1 MSEAI
6 TVNCPSCKA
15 SLKLKNS
22 NSVGKKVPCP
32 KCKKPFVVKAPPAED
47 DEFAFMNASESDGA
61 LPKTEDDEDD
71 ESPEEQPEK
80 SPSRAG
86 GKRTKKGK
94 SKSSGDTNWLKPL
107 LIGIAAL
114 VVVGLFIGG
123 GMVAVSM
130 MGVEVK
136 NKIDLTYLP
145 HDADLVAHVRMDE
158 FLSSPFMQP
167 LMANATVKKQLDQ
180 FATEYGV
187 APGDV
192 KTITMGVAGLSDVSL
207 SKLAPPGMGLPG
219 AARPG
224 AGSGIEKTRAVV
236 VVRTSKPLDAAKI
249 GSLAGFAAAEHQGK
263 KYYRPTAMN
272 PGAPKPVVYLAAAD
286 VLLVADEGEIQRIIE
301 KGPKQIRRAEFDFV
315 ETTPQILVVT
325 LNKRGPASGTASAA
339 GAPNSPPVSPGAPP
353 GGTPE
358 TPGAAP
364 AAVGNELASLSNGK
378 VKAWYLGISGTQD
391 IEIQAG
397 FFSPDS
403 LPEVQADL
411 EKYVA
416 KQKAEFETMKTTQ
429 LAMLPMLGLDD
440 LIPQLEATVNSFRVS
455 GAGSIAQVSGKIPG
469 AIKASIEKG
478 MTMMAGMMGGGPG
491 GPGGPNPFG
500 AQPPADGATDASTTS
515 GDTSGT
521 SNFGGSPQQ

>member
-1 MSEAI
+1 MSDAI
-6 TVNCPSCKA
+6 TVSCPSCKA

-22 NSVGKKVPCP
+22 NAVGKKVPCP

-61 LPKTEDDEDD
+61 VPKTEDDED
-71 ESPEEQPEK
+71 ELAEEQPERSSSK
-80 SPSRAG
+80 SG

-94 SKSSGDTNWLKPL
+94 SKSSGETNWLKPL

-130 MGVEVK
+130 IGGEVK

-145 HDADLVAHVRMDE
+145 HDADLVVHVRVDE
-158 FLSSPFMQP
+158 FLGSPFMQP
-167 LMANATVKKQLDQ
+167 LMANATAKKQLDQ
-180 FATEYGV
+180 LASEYGI

-192 KTITMGVAGLSDVSL
+192 KTITMGVAGVSDISL
-207 SKLAPPGMGLPG
+207 SKLAPPGKGMPG
-219 AARPG
+219 AAPPG
-224 AGSGIEKTRAVV
+224 AGSGMEKTRAVV
-236 VVRTSKPLDAAKI
+236 VVRASKPLDGAKI
-249 GSLAGFAAAEHQGK
+249 SNLAGFAAAEHQGK
-263 KYYRPTAMN
+263 KYYRPTVMN

-315 ETTPQILVVT
+315 ETSPQILVVA
-325 LNKRGPASGTASAA
+325 LNKRSPATSTPPVASA
-339 GAPNSPPVSPGAPP
+339 PSSPPVSPGAP
-353 GGTPE
+353 GATSE
-358 TPGAAP
+358 MPGAAP
-364 AAVGNELASLSNGK
+364 AAGGNELASLANGK
-378 VKAWYLGISGTQD
+378 IKAWYLGISGTQD
-391 IEIQAG
+391 IEIQGG

-411 EKYVA
+411 ENYVA
-416 KQKAEFETMKTTQ
+416 KQKTDFQTMKTTQ
-429 LAMLPMLGLDD
+429 LAMLPMLGLED

-491 GPGGPNPFG
+491 GLGGPNPFG
-500 AQPPADGATDASTTS
+500 AQAPTDAGTDASTTGS
-515 GDTSGT
+515 DTSGT
-521 SNFGGSPQQ
+521 SNFSGSPPQQ